1 MYIEKDLTRTTK
13 VTSDENGGND
23 EPYELYL
30 LRKRQKEN
38 QKKHQKKQTEKMV
51 EDRMGD
57 EYQGK
62 SHIIV

>member
-1 MYIEKDLTRTTK
+1 MTRTTK
-13 VTSDENGGND
+13 VTSDENGRKD

-30 LRKRQKEN
+30 SRKRQKEN
-38 QKKHQKKQTEKMV
+38 QKKYQKKQAEKMV